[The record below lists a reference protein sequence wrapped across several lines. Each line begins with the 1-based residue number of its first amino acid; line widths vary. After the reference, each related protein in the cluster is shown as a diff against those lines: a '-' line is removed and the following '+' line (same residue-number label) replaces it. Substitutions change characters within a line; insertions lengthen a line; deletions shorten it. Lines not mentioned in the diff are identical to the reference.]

1 MAVTLRRLSYT
12 RKKAPANR
20 KPKNG
25 KDGPNP
31 RDGDAS
37 NARRNSQRASK
48 MDCSSNPFGCCTSGE
63 EAAKKET
70 EERAGTATTGNI
82 VTYSDAENTLV
93 GTTATTTSETTTG
106 QPGLDVQMTVASVR
120 SGNVLCGSRPRVGT
134 DMDVQL
140 VEVRQSRGV
149 VDATDVVGAM
159 RPTSRLNGNRV
170 CKFWG
175 TAGGCRAGGDC
186 KFRHSAAQGSEAS
199 RHGIVE
205 ASGRRAEDEGATT
218 RNGGRR
224 AARAGVSEAVDTS
237 DVDEIVE
244 GMRQVKLLVP
254 NHLSFGRSARR
265 GKPILR

>member
-1 MAVTLRRLSYT
+1 MTLCRLSYT
-12 RKKAPANR
+12 KKKAPANR
-20 KPKNG
+20 KSKNG
-25 KDGPNP
+25 KDGPSP

-48 MDCSSNPFGCCTSGE
+48 MDRRNNPIGFCTAGE
-63 EAAKKET
+63 EEAKKET
-70 EERAGTATTGNI
+70 EERAGTATTENI
-82 VTYSDAENTLV
+82 VTYSGAQNTLV
-93 GTTATTTSETTTG
+93 GKAATTTSETTTG
-106 QPGLDVQMTVASVR
+106 QPSLDVQMTVASVR
-120 SGNVLCGSRPRVGT
+120 SGNILCGSKPRVRT
-134 DMDVQL
+134 DMEVQL
-140 VEVRQSRGV
+140 VEVGQSRRV
-149 VDATDVVGAM
+149 VDAADVVGTM
-159 RPTSRLNGNRV
+159 RPTSRLSGNLA

-199 RHGIVE
+199 RHGVVE
-205 ASGRRAEDEGATT
+205 ASGRRAEDEAATA

-224 AARAGVSEAVDTS
+224 AARGGVSEAVDAS

-265 GKPILR
+265 GIPILR